1 MIYFFAMEVLLS
13 LFSLHS
19 CSFCKF
25 VASVE
30 VEVEEIKV
38 DGEQNEV
45 SNAEQRNLKKNCY
58 FE

>member
-1 MIYFFAMEVLLS
+1 MS

-30 VEVEEIKV
+30 VELKEVEV
-38 DGEQNEV
+38 DGEQDEV
-45 SNAEQRNLKKNCY
+45 RNAEQRNLQDEVGFAN
-58 FE
+58 